1 MGIDAALL
9 ETADLTKGT
18 FSPVPARWGL
28 SIVLLLGVCLSGP
41 ATAIEAARGQDK
53 APEPIASGRLQ
64 SSSAKKVPA
73 AARKLVRGKSTQ
85 KSPRSAPRSSDARRA
100 GKVATPAR
108 APKLAKS
115 TTSRRPAAVLPH
127 SEKTQ
132 QSARALACREKI
144 EAAIQP
150 ARTVKLAE
158 ECERELLHEPL
169 VDEIR
174 RIASGAR
181 QAMEGQRSAGL
192 SAELFEDP
200 YGDARFHDL
209 IRKSA
214 RGDGDAAYQIAQAYK
229 TGQSGI
235 SASTRRMEQ
244 WLRFS
249 AELGNGRASWEL
261 AEYYNYGGLVA
272 DAARFEK
279 KAQELGYQPGVRLP
293 SRGY

>member
-1 MGIDAALL
+1 MGTEPVAPAKAELM
-9 ETADLTKGT
+9 KVVV
-18 FSPVPARWGL
+18 SPVPTVWGL
-28 SIVLLLGVCLSGP
+28 SFVLLLGVGLSGP
-41 ATAIEAARGQDK
+41 ATASEAARGRDP
-53 APEPIASGRLQ
+53 AAETISSGKLH

-73 AARKLVRGKSTQ
+73 DARKVVRGKRIQ
-85 KSPRSAPRSSDARRA
+85 KSTSSTRTSRDARRV
-100 GKVATPAR
+100 GKAPVAPRTSR
-108 APKLAKS
+108 LAKS
-115 TTSRRPAAVLPH
+115 TTSRRSAAVVAPFDKTLP
-127 SEKTQ
+127 
-132 QSARALACREKI
+132 SARALACKEKV

-158 ECERELLHEPL
+158 ECERELSHDPL
-169 VDEIR
+169 MGEIR
-174 RIASGAR
+174 RIALGAR
-181 QAMEGQRSAGL
+181 QAMEVQRSAGL

-200 YGDARFHDL
+200 YGDAGFHDL

-214 RGDGDAAYQIAQAYK
+214 RGDSDAAYRIAQAYK

-235 SASTRRMEQ
+235 LASTRRMEQ

-261 AEYYNYGGLVA
+261 AEFYNYEGLVA

-279 KAQELGYQPGVRLP
+279 RAQELGYQPGARLP

>member
-1 MGIDAALL
+1 MGIEPALL
-9 ETADLTKGT
+9 ETAGLTKGT
-18 FSPVPARWGL
+18 LSPVPVRWGL

-41 ATAIEAARGQDK
+41 ATAIEVAPGQHK

-73 AARKLVRGKSTQ
+73 DPRKLVRGKSTQ
-85 KSPRSAPRSSDARRA
+85 KSTRSARISSDARRA
-100 GKVATPAR
+100 GKAATPER
-108 APKLAKS
+108 APRLAKS
-115 TTSRRPAAVLPH
+115 ATSRRPAAVVPP
-127 SEKTQ
+127 SEKTLP
-132 QSARALACREKI
+132 SARALACKEKI

-158 ECERELLHEPL
+158 ECERELSHDPL
-169 VDEIR
+169 IDEIR
-174 RIASGAR
+174 RIALGAR
-181 QAMEGQRSAGL
+181 QAMEVQRSAGL

-200 YGDARFHDL
+200 YGDAGFHDL

-235 SASTRRMEQ
+235 SANTRRMEQ

-279 KAQELGYQPGVRLP
+279 RAQELGYQPGVRLP